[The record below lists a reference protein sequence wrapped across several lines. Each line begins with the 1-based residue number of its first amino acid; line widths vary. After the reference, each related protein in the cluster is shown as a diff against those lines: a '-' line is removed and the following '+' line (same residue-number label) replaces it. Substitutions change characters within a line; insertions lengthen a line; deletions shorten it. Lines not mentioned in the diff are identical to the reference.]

1 MAAGMPVVLVYEDA
15 AAVTP
20 SDASADPAGPF
31 ASLLVTGAGTVKLHK
46 LVGTDVSL
54 AAVVVGQEIH
64 IATQR
69 VWSTGT
75 SATIIGL
82 KAPAIYRTPLNAGA
96 GGGSR

>member
-31 ASLLVTGAGTVKLHK
+31 ASLLVTGAGTVKLHT

-54 AAVVVGQEIH
+54 AAVVVGQ
-64 IATQR
+64 
-69 VWSTGT
+69 V
-75 SATIIGL
+75 SAF
-82 KAPAIYRTPLNAGA
+82 RAGVQKVVHKMTVLQQLA
-96 GGGSR
+96 QEKTK

>member
-1 MAAGMPVVLVYEDA
+1 MH
-15 AAVTP
+15 T
-20 SDASADPAGPF
+20 
-31 ASLLVTGAGTVKLHK
+31 

>member
-1 MAAGMPVVLVYEDA
+1 MASLGVAIVYEDA
-15 AAVTP
+15 ATVTV
-20 SDASADPAGPF
+20 SDTLADPAGPF
-31 ASLLVTGAGTVKLHK
+31 ASLLVTAIGTVKLHT

-75 SATIIGL
+75 SATVIGL
-82 KAPAIYRTPLNAGA
+82 KAPAIYRVPLNTGV
-96 GGGSR
+96 GGGPR